1 MTSCNHMTFYHLML
15 DDQLKEA
22 LLIGQNAVTWCSPQS
37 NADQV
42 TCSGW
47 RSWWGSGVARNFQQ
61 GVRQSVAILS
71 VHSHSAAL
79 PSRRYNQKTS
89 WHIIPPE
96 WLNIVCRI
104 RLESIEARLSL
115 TDKNIGT
122 FAIGFTRRPIILR
135 NHTPK
140 NMYFPDRGCIC
151 PLRHLYGYAT
161 VVMSRKCHAFD
172 RAALQHQS
180 QGECH
185 MLLYWAPGKSQ
196 CIYWYKRYLFHT
208 QPCVT
213 TFASSCPK

>member
-42 TCSGW
+42 MCSGW
-47 RSWWGSGVARNFQQ
+47 RSWWGSGVARNFQ
-61 GVRQSVAILS
+61 SVAILS
-71 VHSHSAAL
+71 VHSRSAAL

-122 FAIGFTRRPIILR
+122 FAIGFTRRPITLR
-135 NHTPK
+135 NHTK
-140 NMYFPDRGCIC
+140 KYVFSWQGVRT
-151 PLRHLYGYAT
+151 PLTPLVWLCHCGDVKKMSHIWPCGIATSVTRWMSHAVILSPWQIAMHLLVQET
-161 VVMSRKCHAFD
+161 SVPLPTLCNNIR
-172 RAALQHQS
+172 
-180 QGECH
+180 
-185 MLLYWAPGKSQ
+185 
-196 CIYWYKRYLFHT
+196 
-208 QPCVT
+208 
-213 TFASSCPK
+213 